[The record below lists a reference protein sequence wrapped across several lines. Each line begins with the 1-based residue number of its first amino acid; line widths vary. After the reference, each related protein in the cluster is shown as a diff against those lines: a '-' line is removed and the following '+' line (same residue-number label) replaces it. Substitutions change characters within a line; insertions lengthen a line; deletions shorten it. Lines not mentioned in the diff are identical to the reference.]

1 MRHLKAIGYIVA
13 SEILSL
19 FIGLTLA
26 SSAMTFMK
34 LICAVCTVG
43 ILICL
48 MANFAMNTASEDLK
62 KSRTENLKLSP
73 LVPLATGVTA
83 SLPSL
88 ASWIVLFVSH
98 KTSGFDFYKWH
109 KLLNAYFLQIYN
121 FINSDASSSALTSAQ
136 VWLMLPLVAVPFASY
151 VTVYALTVK
160 GVIKAPVR

>member
-1 MRHLKAIGYIVA
+1 MRHLKAIGYIVT

-136 VWLMLPLVAVPFASY
+136 VWLMLPLVAVPFGAY